1 MDRRKFLT
9 ILGSAGVASA
19 LGTAQVAKAGGT
31 HMFPYYE
38 DSYGV
43 LHDTPRC
50 IGCRSC
56 EEACNKVNNLPK
68 PEKPFTDLSVCDKHR
83 RTSADAWTVV
93 NKYEVG
99 GKPVFRKLQCFHC
112 NDPACASACFAKCF
126 QKQPDGSVTYDGSQC
141 VGCRYCMIA
150 CPFYVPGFEYDEAW
164 DPLVQKCTFCEPRLK
179 EGKLPGCV
187 EACPMDALTFGRRSD
202 LIKIARKRIA
212 ENPGKYVDYI
222 YGEWDAGGTAWMVL
236 APKPTPSAVKAA
248 GTADAGHTFK
258 ELGLDTH
265 LGNRPMGELT
275 YGALGA
281 VPMIIAFWPI
291 LFGGAYGM
299 TKRREAMSKAA
310 QEKTVQTAKEDVTAA
325 MDAAVRSIEQN
336 QGPVAADEARKAMIQ
351 ALKAREA
358 QNGCDG
364 CCGCK
369 HGEDK

>member
-43 LHDTPRC
+43 LHDTTRC

-150 CPFYVPGFEYDEAW
+150 CQLYF
-164 DPLVQKCTFCEPRLK
+164 
-179 EGKLPGCV
+179 KL
-187 EACPMDALTFGRRSD
+187 L
-202 LIKIARKRIA
+202 
-212 ENPGKYVDYI
+212 
-222 YGEWDAGGTAWMVL
+222 
-236 APKPTPSAVKAA
+236 
-248 GTADAGHTFK
+248 
-258 ELGLDTH
+258 
-265 LGNRPMGELT
+265 
-275 YGALGA
+275 
-281 VPMIIAFWPI
+281 
-291 LFGGAYGM
+291 
-299 TKRREAMSKAA
+299 
-310 QEKTVQTAKEDVTAA
+310 
-325 MDAAVRSIEQN
+325 
-336 QGPVAADEARKAMIQ
+336 
-351 ALKAREA
+351 
-358 QNGCDG
+358 
-364 CCGCK
+364 
-369 HGEDK
+369 

>member
-1 MDRRKFLT
+1 MKTATASCT
-9 ILGSAGVASA
+9 IPPAASA
-19 LGTAQVAKAGGT
+19 
-31 HMFPYYE
+31 
-38 DSYGV
+38 
-43 LHDTPRC
+43 
-50 IGCRSC
+50 
-56 EEACNKVNNLPK
+56 EEACNKFNHLPK
-68 PEKPFTDLSVCDKHR
+68 PEKPFTDLSVCDTRR
-83 RTSADAWTVV
+83 RTSADTWTVV

-150 CPFYVPGFEYDEAW
+150 CPFYVPGFQYNEAW

-336 QGPVAADEARKAMIQ
+336 QGPVAADEARKAMIE

>member
-1 MDRRKFLT
+1 M
-9 ILGSAGVASA
+9 
-19 LGTAQVAKAGGT
+19 
-31 HMFPYYE
+31 
-38 DSYGV
+38 
-43 LHDTPRC
+43 
-50 IGCRSC
+50 
-56 EEACNKVNNLPK
+56 
-68 PEKPFTDLSVCDKHR
+68 
-83 RTSADAWTVV
+83 
-93 NKYEVG
+93 
-99 GKPVFRKLQCFHC
+99 
-112 NDPACASACFAKCF
+112 
-126 QKQPDGSVTYDGSQC
+126 TYDGSQC

-150 CPFYVPGFEYDEAW
+150 CPFYVPGFQYNEAW

-336 QGPVAADEARKAMIQ
+336 QGPVAADEARKAMIE